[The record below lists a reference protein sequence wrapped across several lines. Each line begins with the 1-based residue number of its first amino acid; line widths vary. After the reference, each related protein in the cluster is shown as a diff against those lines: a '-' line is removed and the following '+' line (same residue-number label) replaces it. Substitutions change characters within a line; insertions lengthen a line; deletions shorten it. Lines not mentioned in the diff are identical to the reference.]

1 MNVPRLS
8 QSVTENGLV
17 RNYNPGGTIL
27 YQGEVPRSA
36 YVIKSGFIK
45 AFNISSD
52 GSEQIV
58 NFHVPG
64 EIIPLGW
71 TFGKTTASIY
81 FFEAMTEAQLVLMQ
95 RDDLLKQI
103 KKDPKLMES
112 MLDYAVSGYTAAMVH
127 ICALEQAKAQQK
139 ILYTLYYLA
148 RKFGAST
155 NPSKQTDILIELT
168 HQDIAS
174 LVGLT
179 RETTA
184 TELNK
189 LKKAGILSYKNKKY
203 QVDSG
208 ALIEAIGED
217 SFLALK
223 L

>member
-1 MNVPRLS
+1 MNVLDGIKT
-8 QSVTENGLV
+8 VMHNGLA
-17 RNYNPGGTIL
+17 RNYNPGSTIL

-36 YVIKSGFIK
+36 YIVKSGYAK
-45 AFNISSD
+45 SFNISSD

-64 EIIPLGW
+64 ELLPIGW
-71 TFGKTTASIY
+71 VFGKATASLY
-81 FFEAMTEAQLVLMQ
+81 FVEAMTHCSLVLVQ
-95 RDDLLKQI
+95 REAIQKEIHSQ
-103 KKDPKLMES
+103 PKLMEA
-112 MLDYAVSGYTAAMVH
+112 MLDQSVSNYTATMLH

-139 ILYTLYYLA
+139 ILYTLYYLSK
-148 RKFGAST
+148 KFGSLHSDKA
-155 NPSKQTDILIELT
+155 DILIELT

-189 LKKAGILSYKNKKY
+189 LKKQGILSYKNKKY
-203 QVDSG
+203 QVDVKE
-208 ALIEAIGED
+208 LIEAMGEE
-217 SFLALK
+217 SFLAIK

>member
-1 MNVPRLS
+1 MNVPSLAK
-8 QSVTENGLV
+8 SVTDGGLV

-36 YVIKSGFIK
+36 YVIQSGFVK

-71 TFGKTTASIY
+71 AFGKTTASIY
-81 FFEAMTEAQLVLMQ
+81 FFEAMTESKLILMQ
-95 RDDLLKQI
+95 RDNLVKHI
-103 KKDPKLMES
+103 KSEPKLMEA
-112 MLDYAVSGYTAAMVH
+112 MLEYAVAGYTAAMLH

-148 RKFGAST
+148 RKFGAV
-155 NPSKQTDILIELT
+155 NSKKSTDILLDLT

-189 LKKAGILSYKNKKY
+189 LKKQGILSYKNKKY
-203 QVDSG
+203 QVDVTS
-208 ALIEAIGED
+208 LIEAIGED
-217 SFLALK
+217 SFLAIK

>member
-1 MNVPRLS
+1 MNFNDKLKPLVS
-8 QSVTENGLV
+8 SGLQ
-17 RNYNPGGTIL
+17 RQYNAGSTIL

-36 YVIKSGFIK
+36 FVLNKGFVKS
-45 AFNISSD
+45 FNISSD

-64 EIIPLGW
+64 EVLPLEW
-71 TFGKTTASIY
+71 IFGKTSATVY
-81 FFEAMTEAQLVLMQ
+81 FFEAMTDTTITLIQ
-95 RDDLLKQI
+95 RDQLLEYI
-103 KKDPKLMES
+103 KRDKAVLES
-112 MLDYAVSGYTAAMVH
+112 LLDYAVGNYTAAMLH

-148 RKFGAST
+148 RRFGTANSQKT
-155 NPSKQTDILIELT
+155 VDILLELT

-189 LKKAGILSYKNKKY
+189 LKKEKILTYQNKKY
-203 QVDSG
+203 KVDVKK
-208 ALIEAIGED
+208 LVEVMGEE
-217 SFLALK
+217 SFLAIRI
-223 L
+223 

>member
-1 MNVPRLS
+1 MNVLDGIKT
-8 QSVTENGLV
+8 VMNNGLA
-17 RNYNPGGTIL
+17 RSYNPGATIL

-36 YVIKSGFIK
+36 YIVKSGYAK
-45 AFNISSD
+45 SFNISSD

-64 EIIPLGW
+64 EILPIGW
-71 TFGKTTASIY
+71 VFGKATASLY
-81 FFEAMTEAQLVLMQ
+81 FVEAMTQCSLVLVQ
-95 RDDLLKQI
+95 RDAIQKEIYNQ
-103 KKDPKLMES
+103 PKLMEA
-112 MLDYAVSGYTAAMVH
+112 MLDQSVSNYTATMLH

-139 ILYTLYYLA
+139 ILYTLYYLS
-148 RKFGAST
+148 RKFGSFKSDKA
-155 NPSKQTDILIELT
+155 DILIELT

-189 LKKAGILSYKNKKY
+189 LKKQGILSYKNKKY
-203 QVDSG
+203 QVNVKK
-208 ALIEAIGED
+208 LIEAMGEE
-217 SFLALK
+217 SFLAIK